1 MTAAFTGRANLVA
14 EAAGVVVLDHDR
26 LDRLNLLDESVT
38 VGTLPPYAVVKP
50 KQMIAT
56 VKIIPFAV
64 PGAILEA
71 CAAIGREAGAL
82 LRVAPFRPK
91 RVALVQTMLPGMK
104 EIGRASCR
112 ERVCSPCRSRWSP
125 YH

>member
-14 EAAGVVVLDHDR
+14 EAAGVVVLDEER

-38 VGTLPPYAVVKP
+38 VGTLPAWAVVKP

-64 PGAILEA
+64 PGEILEA

-82 LRVAPFRPK
+82 LRVAPFQPK
-91 RVALVQTMLPGMK
+91 RVALVDRKSTRLN
-104 EIGRASCR
+104 S
-112 ERVCSPCRSRWSP
+112 SN
-125 YH
+125 

>member
-71 CAAIGREAGAL
+71 CAATGRAAGAL
-82 LRVAPFRPK
+82 LRVAPLRPK
-91 RVALVQTMLPGMK
+91 RVALVDRQRTRLT
-104 EIGRASCR
+104 SC
-112 ERVCSPCRSRWSP
+112 P
-125 YH
+125 

>member
-1 MTAAFTGRANLVA
+1 
-14 EAAGVVVLDHDR
+14 
-26 LDRLNLLDESVT
+26 
-38 VGTLPPYAVVKP
+38 
-50 KQMIAT
+50 MIAT

-104 EIGRASCR
+104 ARIFDKTVETRSE
-112 ERVCSPCRSRWSP
+112 ERRVGTECVSTCRSRWSP
-125 YH
+125 SHYKKKTYNHTVEV